1 MIRPDNRHESID
13 FQSISTVDEIDYR
26 EKLKPAISAPN
37 SEVED
42 GGKAK
47 RRKLKLIEI
56 KTRALCPKEDN
67 GGWSPTDGR
76 FHPLIRPASSSEEE
90 FTKPSEKSKDGG

>member
-1 MIRPDNRHESID
+1 MID
-13 FQSISTVDEIDYR
+13 FQSISTVDENDYQ
-26 EKLKPAISAPN
+26 KTMKPAISAPN

-47 RRKLKLIEI
+47 RRKLKLIKI

-67 GGWSPTDGR
+67 GGC
-76 FHPLIRPASSSEEE
+76 HPLNRPASSSEEE
-90 FTKPSEKSKDGG
+90 FTKTSEKSKDGG

>member
-1 MIRPDNRHESID
+1 MGTRLID

-56 KTRALCPKEDN
+56 KTRASTLCPKEDN

-90 FTKPSEKSKDGG
+90 FTKTSEKSKDGG